1 MATTRRLRVKSV
13 IFFKKVNVMRKTII
27 NNMRKL
33 NVYLLINKIKFI
45 LQKKLF
51 HKHSAINFSHFFV
64 NIKENNLKNITKGSI

>member
-1 MATTRRLRVKSV
+1 MFMLT
-13 IFFKKVNVMRKTII
+13 MRKTII

-45 LQKKLF
+45 LQKKLLF

>member
-45 LQKKLF
+45 LQKKL
-51 HKHSAINFSHFFV
+51 
-64 NIKENNLKNITKGSI
+64 